1 LAINYLQIVKNMSKL
16 GYTWYAKDFASDPD
30 VMLMTA
36 AERGIYR
43 DLIDLAYQTNNTIK
57 YSIEALSRYT
67 NGEID
72 DIKNVLKLKGE
83 YKNGSWR
90 IPSCD
95 KRLLII
101 KRNYENGSK
110 PKRSQTISQIEAK
123 NQKTRSQKPK
133 QIEIETNTKVFVKK
147 GHPLFAYPVGDA
159 TRMRYESDPD
169 FRKKFDHDCKF
180 PL

>member
-1 LAINYLQIVKNMSKL
+1 MSKL
-16 GYTWYAKDFASDPD
+16 GYTWYPKDFASDPD

-36 AERGIYR
+36 SERGIYR
-43 DLIDLAYQTNNTIK
+43 DLIDLAYQTNNSIK
-57 YSIEALSRYT
+57 YSIEALARYT
-67 NGEID
+67 NGEIE
-72 DIKNVLKLKGE
+72 DIKTVLKLKGE
-83 YKNGSWR
+83 HKNGTWK

-110 PKRSQTISQIEAK
+110 PKRSQSVSQTEAK
-123 NQKTRSQKPK
+123 KQKTASQKPK
-133 QIEIETNTKVFVKK
+133 QIEIEKEINPKGFIKK

-159 TRMRYESDPD
+159 TRVRYENDPE
-169 FRKKFDHDCKF
+169 FRKRFDNDCKF

>member
-1 LAINYLQIVKNMSKL
+1 MSKL
-16 GYTWYAKDFASDPD
+16 GYTWYPKDFASDPD

-43 DLIDLAYQTNNTIK
+43 DLIDLAYQTNNSIK
-57 YSIEALSRYT
+57 YSLEALARYT
-67 NGEID
+67 NGNID
-72 DIKNVLKLKGE
+72 DIKSVLNLKGE
-83 YKNGSWR
+83 LKNGIWK

-110 PKRSQTISQIEAK
+110 PKRSQSISQTEAK
-123 NQKTRSQKPK
+123 IQKTVSQKPK
-133 QIEIETNTKVFVKK
+133 QIEIETNTIVFVRK

-159 TRMRYESDPD
+159 TRVRYESDPE
-169 FRKKFDHDCKF
+169 FRKRFDLDCKF